1 MKHIKLFETFHQ
13 EDLPDFNMLPENLQK
28 FFKKRTGSSLSKVIG
43 NKNFRIVLE
52 GEKVSFVINGKQIE
66 FPFIKFI
73 GDSVVLDKEKLADI
87 RNYTR
92 LYDAIDPVGKITLN
106 RDREYLLSRPERII
120 SVIKNEPADIN
131 EWNSLEYHVGKYI
144 FYLIKFIREILPTDN
159 LINPFKD
166 MDLFKNPWIK
176 LLTSLGYEISSNPQL
191 VKKGTISINGS
202 KIKGFSF
209 SPVSIFPNG
218 YIRRTSNTDRQ
229 GQLTTNNDLTRPI
242 YTEKDLNLKLAYVT
256 KYLLKGL
263 LDFLSLSKEEINKV
277 ISSIGE
283 DPNSINYDLLAQGVV
298 ALNDFKIINS
308 IKSIAPDS
316 ELWKSIQRLMGSDTA
331 ELASDMGSL
340 GF

>member
-13 EDLPDFNMLPENLQK
+13 EDLPDFNMLPKNLQK
-28 FFKKRTGSSLSKVIG
+28 FFKNKTGASLSKVIG

-66 FPFIKFI
+66 FPFIEFI

-106 RDREYLLSRPERII
+106 RDSLLYIPEEII
-120 SVIKNEPADIN
+120 SFIKNEPADIN
-131 EWNSLEYHVGKYI
+131 EWNSLEYHVGRYI

-159 LINPFKD
+159 LMNPFKD
-166 MDLFKNPWIK
+166 MDLFKNHWIK
-176 LLTSLGYEISSNPQL
+176 LLTSLGYEISLNPQL

-209 SPVSIFPNG
+209 APVSILPNG
-218 YIRRTSNTDRQ
+218 YIRRTSNTDRS
-229 GQLTTNNDLTRPI
+229 GQLTTNTDLTRPI
-242 YTEKDLNLKLAYVT
+242 YTENDLNLKLAYVT
-256 KYLLKGL
+256 KYLLKEFL
-263 LDFLSLSKEEINKV
+263 SFLSLSKEEINKV

-283 DPNSINYDLLAQGVV
+283 DPNSINYDLLAPGIV

>member
-28 FFKKRTGSSLSKVIG
+28 FFKKGTGSSLSKVIG

-73 GDSVVLDKEKLADI
+73 GDSVVLDKEKLSDI

-92 LYDAIDPVGKITLN
+92 LYDAIDPEGKITPN
-106 RDREYLLSRPERII
+106 WDSLSYIPEDII
-120 SVIKNEPADIN
+120 SFIKNEPTDIN
-131 EWNSLEYHVGKYI
+131 EWNSLEYHVGRYI
-144 FYLIKFIREILPTDN
+144 SYLIKFIREILPTDN
-159 LINPFKD
+159 LMNPFKD

-209 SPVSIFPNG
+209 APVSILPNG
-218 YIRRTSNTDRQ
+218 YIRRTSNTDRP
-229 GQLTTNNDLTRPI
+229 GQLTTNTDLTRPI

>member
-1 MKHIKLFETFHQ
+1 
-13 EDLPDFNMLPENLQK
+13 
-28 FFKKRTGSSLSKVIG
+28 
-43 NKNFRIVLE
+43 
-52 GEKVSFVINGKQIE
+52 
-66 FPFIKFI
+66 
-73 GDSVVLDKEKLADI
+73 
-87 RNYTR
+87 
-92 LYDAIDPVGKITLN
+92 VG
-106 RDREYLLSRPERII
+106 R
-120 SVIKNEPADIN
+120 
-131 EWNSLEYHVGKYI
+131 YI

-159 LINPFKD
+159 LMNPFKD

-209 SPVSIFPNG
+209 APVSILPNG
-218 YIRRTSNTDRQ
+218 YIRRTSNTDRS
-229 GQLTTNNDLTRPI
+229 GQLTTNTDLTRPI
-242 YTEKDLNLKLAYVT
+242 YTENDLNLKLAYVT
-256 KYLLKGL
+256 KYLLKEFL
-263 LDFLSLSKEEINKV
+263 SFLSLSKEEINKV

-283 DPNSINYDLLAQGVV
+283 DPNSINYDLLAPGIV